1 MSKLRFNRLLCAIQ
15 SALSVWISI
24 KRIKTKTIIDVNKQ
38 TRSNSFISKDFLEFM
53 LTLQSRLYSNIE
65 SKSLN
70 KTFLNIIETLN
81 KLFK

>member
-53 LTLQSRLYSNIE
+53 LTLQSRLDSNI
-65 SKSLN
+65 
-70 KTFLNIIETLN
+70 
-81 KLFK
+81 